1 MTDSF
6 KDLDALVPTDK
17 QVRFGGITYSL
28 PGDIPLEIFVRVNK
42 AQALEEEDRDSEA
55 MEELVSALTDLF
67 SAKSAGRPEYD
78 SVRNT
83 VEQVLRSRGVQF
95 LTSLI
100 QNIYSSDDPEP
111 VEGDEAGKSTAA
123 GTTTASTS

>member
-42 AQALEEEDRDSEA
+42 AQALEDEDRDSEA
-55 MEELVSALTDLF
+55 MEELVGSLTDLF
-67 SAKSAGRPEYD
+67 SVKSEGRPEYD
-78 SVRNT
+78 SVRTT
-83 VEQVLRSRGVQF
+83 VEKVLRSRGVKV
-95 LTSLI
+95 LTQLI
-100 QNIYSSDDPEP
+100 QNIYSDDEP
-111 VEGDEAGKSTAA
+111 LKDGEEAGKSPAS